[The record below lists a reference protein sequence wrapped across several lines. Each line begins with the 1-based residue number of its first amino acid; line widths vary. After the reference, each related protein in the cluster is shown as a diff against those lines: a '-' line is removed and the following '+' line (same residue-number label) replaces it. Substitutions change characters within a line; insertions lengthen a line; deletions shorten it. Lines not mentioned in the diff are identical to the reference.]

1 MILAIQSLK
10 TRGSDDRN
18 LDNGRILTK
27 TRRDLI
33 LVISAISAAG
43 GMGRME
49 APPLP
54 SQEGE
59 SLSRFLRFQTSLQHR
74 RKHSRASQLLAAV
87 IPAIKSFITRHSQ
100 GKNVD
105 QERILTKTRRNL
117 ISVISAISAASG
129 RRGAKDPDIK
139 EHG

>member
-1 MILAIQSLK
+1 MKSPRLHRKKHSGQFRLQAIVILAIQSLK

-54 SQEGE
+54 SQEAE
-59 SLSRFLRFQTSLQHR
+59 SLSRFLRFKQVYSTGGGTVE
-74 RKHSRASQLLAAV
+74 LLNSWR
-87 IPAIKSFITRHSQ
+87 P
-100 GKNVD
+100 
-105 QERILTKTRRNL
+105 
-117 ISVISAISAASG
+117 
-129 RRGAKDPDIK
+129 
-139 EHG
+139 